1 VRPCGFVEAFLCLK
15 NCIMVVFK
23 VKDSSN
29 GSYVEINFCESGLY
43 IEIGDAETGM
53 ESNFI
58 IDKTDVDELIKY
70 LNVN

>member
-1 VRPCGFVEAFLCLK
+1 
-15 NCIMVVFK
+15 MVVFK

-43 IEIGDAETGM
+43 IEIGDVETGM

-58 IDKTDVDELIKY
+58 MDLTDVDELIKY